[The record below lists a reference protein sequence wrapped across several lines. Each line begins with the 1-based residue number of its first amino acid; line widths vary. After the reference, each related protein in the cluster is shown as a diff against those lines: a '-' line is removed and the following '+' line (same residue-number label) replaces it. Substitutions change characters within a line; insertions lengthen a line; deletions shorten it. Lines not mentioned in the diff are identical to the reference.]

1 MTARRTQEGLKRS
14 QLDCHGEPG
23 SGLDAC
29 NAPKGIRNLGVPS
42 GPGHWQGPGGLLLE
56 EGMRKLRLDNRQLEI
71 LKYVYSALKMQGDLA
86 YLESRLDV
94 DGENFVVIHG
104 FLAIADLGT
113 MNVLFN
119 LPTKT
124 SSVFLA
130 IAENSFAEV
139 ARILANVEDYQRATG
154 RRIAYGETMDLDGT
168 WPSLLAQEASALIFL
183 PCSVSLDLEPLTDD
197 FLLDDETV
205 TFALAVPVTDDDI
218 RIRHEQ
224 GLDVLFSTWDEV
236 GKDIMI

>member
-1 MTARRTQEGLKRS
+1 M
-14 QLDCHGEPG
+14 
-23 SGLDAC
+23 
-29 NAPKGIRNLGVPS
+29 
-42 GPGHWQGPGGLLLE
+42 
-56 EGMRKLRLDNRQLEI
+56 
-71 LKYVYSALKMQGDLA
+71 

-94 DGENFVVIHG
+94 GGANFVVIHG
-104 FLAIADLGT
+104 FLTIPNLGT

-154 RRIAYGETMDLDGT
+154 RQIGFGETMGLDGT
-168 WPSLLAQEASALIFL
+168 WPSQLTQEASALIFL
-183 PCSVSLDLEPLTDD
+183 PCSVSLDLQPLTDD

-205 TFALAVPVTDDDI
+205 TFALVVPVTDEDI

-224 GLDVLFSTWDEV
+224 GLNVLFGKWDEV
-236 GKDIMI
+236 AKKILM